1 MCRSRRAVY
10 VFRWKQGHNVTS
22 HVRGVQRQA
31 GRATCTRALLPAGE
45 PRVRVISSGRCQ
57 GEEIKSNTNAQAAA
71 RIPLK
76 GANETREEKKNCL
89 SRALI
94 LMRTLVASFFR
105 VQCWRHEGTD
115 AYARVLFPAYVVRY
129 VDALGSSRL
138 LFLICLFVFCFT
150 IRISRFFFSSLHFCF
165 YCSGWE
171 TNCAG
176 LAAASRSAFCL
187 ELSLALRFFEMSFS
201 NWRRPYRMP

>member
-1 MCRSRRAVY
+1 METGTQRHEPCARRAASGGSRHMY
-10 VFRWKQGHNVTS
+10 
-22 HVRGVQRQA
+22 A
-31 GRATCTRALLPAGE
+31 RALASGGTPRSCNIKREMPGRRNKEQHERASCGSHTSQRGE
-45 PRVRVISSGRCQ
+45 RD
-57 GEEIKSNTNAQAAA
+57 
-71 RIPLK
+71 
-76 GANETREEKKNCL
+76 TRGKKKCL

-150 IRISRFFFSSLHFCF
+150 IRISRVFFFHRSIFAFIVADGKRTALGLQLHR
-165 YCSGWE
+165 GP
-171 TNCAG
+171 
-176 LAAASRSAFCL
+176 RSA
-187 ELSLALRFFEMSFS
+187 
-201 NWRRPYRMP
+201 